1 MIYWFFLFLAIVSEV
16 IGTLSMKY
24 ASETGHIS
32 GHVVMYVMITLSYIL
47 LSLSVKRVA
56 LGVAY
61 ALWEGVGVVL
71 ITLFSALI
79 FDEAISPMKAL
90 GLGTLLLGIMLIKQG
105 TRVAKTQG
113 NKRESN
119 HAAA

>member
-24 ASETGHIS
+24 ASETGHIY
-32 GHVVMYVMITLSYIL
+32 GHVIMYVMITLSYIL
-47 LSLSVKRVA
+47 LSVSVKRVA

-61 ALWEGVGVVL
+61 ALWEGIGVVL

-79 FDEAISPMKAL
+79 FDESISLMKAL
-90 GLGTLLLGIMLIKQG
+90 GLGTLLLGIILIKQG
-105 TRVAKTQG
+105 TRAVKTQG
-113 NKRESN
+113 EGRR
-119 HAAA
+119 AGG